1 MGRREL
7 WHSPKDGED
16 MKRILPILLMLLV
29 WITPCKATEQAQEPV
44 LFPAEA
50 YSQVIVPEALRQVRL
65 ATEGEGEVREIY
77 PIFSWRVAGPEGQP
91 CWMYEIGIVVRT
103 SYGSN
108 GVKAV
113 EESIYT
119 AFFVYDPAV
128 HRVIF
133 IQHGDVSFDSSWYE
147 VET

>member
-1 MGRREL
+1 
-7 WHSPKDGED
+7 
-16 MKRILPILLMLLV
+16 MKCVLLILLMLLV

-50 YSQVIVPEALRQVRL
+50 YSQVIVPEALKQVYA
-65 ATEGEGEVREIY
+65 ATSGQGEVREIY
-77 PIFSWRVAGPEGQP
+77 PIQAQTVAGPEGQP

-133 IQHGDVSFDSSWYE
+133 IQHGDISFDSNWYE